1 MTPVGRP
8 REFDPGV
15 ALDHALLLFW
25 RDGYDGASVNRIAD
39 AMGVSK
45 PSLYA
50 AFGDKEALYLLA
62 LERYGERQRARFA
75 SVLDAEPDA
84 RTAVEKFPQCTVD
97 AHLDPDTPGGC
108 MVVAGTTI
116 CDSPGVPESIKQA
129 VCAAL
134 RAGGTAIE
142 ARLARAQREGQLPA
156 SVDIAGLAAYFN
168 TVLAG
173 LSVQSKG
180 QQCGEVLRAV
190 VASAMQAWPVAT
202 AATVTARGGSRRSS

>member
-8 REFDPGV
+8 REFDPDV

-25 RDGYDGASVNRIAD
+25 RDGYEGASVNRIAD

-50 AFGDKEALYLLA
+50 AFGDKEALYLRA
-62 LERYGERQRARFA
+62 LERYGERQRLRFA
-75 SVLDAEPDA
+75 TVLEAAPDA
-84 RTAVEKFPQCTVD
+84 RTAVETLLRSTLD
-97 AHLDPDTPGGC
+97 AHLDPETPSGC

-116 CDSPGVPESIKQA
+116 CDSPVVPPSIKQA
-129 VCAAL
+129 LCEAL
-134 RAGGTAIE
+134 RSGATAIE
-142 ARLARAQREGQLPA
+142 ARLARAQRERQLAA
-156 SVDIAGLAAYFN
+156 SVDVAALAAYFN

-190 VASAMQAWPVAT
+190 IASAMQAWPAAASAT
-202 AATVTARGGSRRSS
+202 ATTRGGSRRSS

>member
-8 REFDPGV
+8 REFDLDE

-50 AFGDKEALYLLA
+50 AFGDKEKLYLRA

-84 RTAVEKFPQCTVD
+84 RTAVENFLRCTVD
-97 AHLDPDTPGGC
+97 AHLDPGTPGGC

-116 CDSPGVPESIKQA
+116 CDSPGVPASITQA

-134 RAGGTAIE
+134 RSGGTAIE
-142 ARLARAQREGQLPA
+142 ARLARAQRERQLPA

-190 VASAMQAWPVAT
+190 IASAMQAWPVT
-202 AATVTARGGSRRSS
+202 TVTARGGSRRSS